1 MRARSGAARPSLPLR
16 TPWHWPHPFF
26 AYTSQPAISAQSGA
40 NGSGGGWDACCC
52 AAADAKRE
60 RTRQHAEAARR
71 TQGFVALIRKVSC
84 QLMPKDRRFATTGQV
99 AAAKVSMGSRLAP
112 FAT

>member
-40 NGSGGGWDACCC
+40 DGSGGLGACCC
-52 AAADAKRE
+52 AAADANRR

-71 TQGFVALIRKVSC
+71 TEGFVALIRVVSYR
-84 QLMPKDRRFATTGQV
+84 LMRKDRRFAATDQV
-99 AAAKVSMGSRLAP
+99 ADDLRR
-112 FAT
+112 